1 MNKTPSLVGIVITTQ
16 SSPGAPIKTPKGRLR
31 EINAVRIGL
40 IDEQVVIVPKLI
52 TGIPRIGQLS
62 PGRSSRK
69 RVITSPNAQ
78 QTACRGIL
86 NAYVESVWIGRRDR
100 QLDTTNAK
108 L

>member
-16 SSPGAPIKTPKGRLR
+16 SSPGAPVKTPKGRLR

-40 IDEQVVIVPKLI
+40 IDEQVVVVNKLI
-52 TGIPRIGQLS
+52 AGIPRIGQLS
-62 PGRSSRK
+62 PGWNSRK

-78 QTACRGIL
+78 QTARGRIL
-86 NAYVESVWIGRRDR
+86 NADVEGVWTGRRDR